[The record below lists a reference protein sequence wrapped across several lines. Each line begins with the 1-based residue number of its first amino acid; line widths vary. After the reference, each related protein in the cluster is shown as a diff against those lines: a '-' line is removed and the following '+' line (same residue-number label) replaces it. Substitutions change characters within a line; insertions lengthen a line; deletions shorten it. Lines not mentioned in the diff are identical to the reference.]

1 MKKILSQTFELRNII
16 NVISKD
22 NIFTKQIRS
31 KFINFYFKYRH
42 RPFQKIKKYYL
53 NEKFIDVFYDINDYS
68 HVVQVADPDFEKEN
82 FKYYLNA
89 INKNTIF
96 LDIGA
101 NLGIHSLFV
110 AKYCN
115 PQLVITVEP
124 NPKCIYLI
132 KKSIN
137 LNYKLLNKIK
147 IISKVASTTKNS
159 ILTLFKNNTGSGS
172 VCGDFGK
179 DFIEKYNQEKIT
191 CNTIKPTELINNI
204 VRKNKKKE
212 IFIKLDIQGSEYNFI
227 QNIRNILLK
236 KDIIKCII
244 FEINKK
250 NISKL
255 KLLIKN
261 LSNKYFLTDINNAN
275 ISNKNLLNFLK
286 KNVVLHLRSD
296 FKNLSNNIK

>member
-1 MKKILSQTFELRNII
+1 
-16 NVISKD
+16 
-22 NIFTKQIRS
+22 
-31 KFINFYFKYRH
+31 
-42 RPFQKIKKYYL
+42 
-53 NEKFIDVFYDINDYS
+53 
-68 HVVQVADPDFEKEN
+68 
-82 FKYYLNA
+82 
-89 INKNTIF
+89 
-96 LDIGA
+96 LDR
-101 NLGIHSLFV
+101 L
-110 AKYCN
+110 
-115 PQLVITVEP
+115 Q
-124 NPKCIYLI
+124 NPKLH
-132 KKSIN
+132 SH
-137 LNYKLLNKIK
+137 
-147 IISKVASTTKNS
+147 
-159 ILTLFKNNTGSGS
+159 F
-172 VCGDFGK
+172 
-179 DFIEKYNQEKIT
+179 
-191 CNTIKPTELINNI
+191 
-204 VRKNKKKE
+204 KKE